1 VKTSD
6 YIALSIAAVIIS
18 SVLLVSGLTLFDLV
32 NNPVDNLIGGVHCK
46 IESYTPPREGEVK
59 VGSYTGKTDL
69 PEKVVIRLDDGT
81 VVETANGAVGTC
93 RVGQDAEAAIRV
105 GQITGKL
112 IKAVFV
118 ACYER

>member
-1 VKTSD
+1 MKTGD
-6 YIALSIAAVIIS
+6 YIGFAVIAFLI
-18 SVLLVSGLTLFDLV
+18 LLGGLTICAVIND
-32 NNPVDNLIGGVHCK
+32 PIDNVIEGVHCK
-46 IESYTPPREGEVK
+46 IESYSPSHEGTVK
-59 VGSYTGKTDL
+59 IGTYIGKTEL

-81 VVETANGAVGTC
+81 VAEPTLGAIGTC